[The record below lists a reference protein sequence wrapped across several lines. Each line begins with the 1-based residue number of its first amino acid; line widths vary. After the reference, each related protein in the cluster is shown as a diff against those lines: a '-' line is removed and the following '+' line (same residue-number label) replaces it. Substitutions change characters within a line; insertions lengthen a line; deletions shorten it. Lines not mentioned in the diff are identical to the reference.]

1 METKTLVKD
10 KSGKFP
16 TEEHNSVDEMMVN
29 FKGKSTIKQYIR
41 GKPNPWGFKLWGRAG
56 ISGFLYDF
64 DVYQGASQNKSSELG
79 VGGDIV
85 MKLTETL
92 EGGKNYK
99 IFADNYF
106 TSIKLAMALKERSMF
121 YVGTVMSN
129 RLKGPLKPKELKKE
143 GRGTSEYRVDES
155 EKLIVVRWYF

>member
-56 ISGFLYDF
+56 ISGLTLIFL
-64 DVYQGASQNKSSELG
+64 SK
-79 VGGDIV
+79 
-85 MKLTETL
+85 
-92 EGGKNYK
+92 
-99 IFADNYF
+99 
-106 TSIKLAMALKERSMF
+106 
-121 YVGTVMSN
+121 
-129 RLKGPLKPKELKKE
+129 PLQ
-143 GRGTSEYRVDES
+143 V
-155 EKLIVVRWYF
+155 

>member
-79 VGGDIV
+79 GDIV

-129 RLKGPLKPKELKKE
+129 RLKGVTLKTERVE
-143 GRGTSEYRVDES
+143 ERGTRHIRLPGRRE
-155 EKLIVVRWYF
+155 